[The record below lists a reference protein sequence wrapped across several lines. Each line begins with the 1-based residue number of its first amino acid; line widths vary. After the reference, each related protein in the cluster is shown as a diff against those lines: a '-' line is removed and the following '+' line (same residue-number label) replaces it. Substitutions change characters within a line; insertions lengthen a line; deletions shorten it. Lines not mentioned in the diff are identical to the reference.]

1 MFFFIVLLLILSG
14 VFIMGVA
21 NIGYLHLIAI
31 CAISGV
37 MIGGL
42 VMGQVDITK
51 DALLILGGFISGE
64 AIGGRVESVK
74 EV

>member
-1 MFFFIVLLLILSG
+1 
-14 VFIMGVA
+14 MGVV
-21 NIGYLHLIAI
+21 NIGYLHLIAVG
-31 CAISGV
+31 AISGV

-64 AIGGRVESVK
+64 AIRGRVESVK